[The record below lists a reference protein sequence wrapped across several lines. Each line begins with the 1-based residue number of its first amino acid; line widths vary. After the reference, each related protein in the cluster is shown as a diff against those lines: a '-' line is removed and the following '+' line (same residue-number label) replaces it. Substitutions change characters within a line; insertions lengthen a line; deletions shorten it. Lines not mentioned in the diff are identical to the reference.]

1 MKKLKQNSLS
11 EATTELGFVKVL
23 NANAE
28 ELGTEKIYL
37 SREKELEDG
46 TRVIVEGI
54 TPHKMKNI
62 LNSKIGDE
70 KITFKTPGETVK
82 TEEGELQ
89 GVVQLYNTERDSVIS
104 NLAEPISND
113 LDLNEPDKDD
123 TNLNDT
129 DTTDDSNTDNTD
141 LDEPNEDNTDLDDLL
156 SDKSLSDPINADLDN
171 SKEDTEEA

>member
-11 EATTELGFVKVL
+11 EATTELGFVKAL

-70 KITFKTPGETVK
+70 KVTFKTPGEIVK

-89 GVVQLYNTERDSVIS
+89 GVVQLYNTERDSVIL
-104 NLAEPISND
+104 NLAEPTSND

-123 TNLNDT
+123 TA
-129 DTTDDSNTDNTD
+129 DDSNTDNTD
-141 LDEPNEDNTDLDDLL
+141 LNELDKDNTDLDDLL
-156 SDKSLSDPINADLDN
+156 SDKSLSDPINTDLDS